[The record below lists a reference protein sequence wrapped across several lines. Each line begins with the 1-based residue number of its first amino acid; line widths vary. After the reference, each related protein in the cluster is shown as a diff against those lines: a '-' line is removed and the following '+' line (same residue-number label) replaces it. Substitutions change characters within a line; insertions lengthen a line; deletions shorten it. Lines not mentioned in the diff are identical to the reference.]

1 MVKWSGHAKQ
11 DLRQIYDFIA
21 RDSIHYAKKVAQD
34 LVEKTRTLDELPRI
48 GRVVPEIGNESVR
61 ELSLYSYRILY
72 EIVGTQIYVLTI
84 VHKRRNWTPDEI
96 EKPK

>member
-1 MVKWSGHAKQ
+1 VVRWSDHAKR

-34 LVEKTRTLDELPRI
+34 LVEKTRTLDDLPRI
-48 GRVVPEIGNESVR
+48 GRVVPEIGNENVR

-72 EIVGTQIYVLTI
+72 EIVGTQIYVLTV
-84 VHKRRNWTPDEI
+84 VHKRRNWMPDEI